1 MDSES
6 ITQKNS
12 HISPQIKSQE
22 SFSLLDSFPPQ
33 NKKLFKPPNYYYSPR
48 NKNLKSK
55 KHVFRPKSLI
65 YINNKQKYYNYPKIS
80 KKEQDMVFNNLYQD
94 NFYRKD
100 KIRKLS
106 QEKEK
111 RFNTIYT
118 FSPEKIYNN
127 FNESYQ
133 SKISKSYS
141 KLEFNKS
148 KNENSLTNFINRVV
162 DYQIKK
168 REHINK
174 IKKEMYGKSSHS
186 KIRKMSSKDFQLPY
200 NSQKYLTIKNEKIK
214 KLSNELLDE
223 QGVTFRPKL
232 YDNLNYTITKS
243 FEQRTIDYQKAK
255 EIKLNN
261 AKEDHECTFS
271 PKINNDNSS
280 TIQNSQSNNNKS
292 ISNVGDRLFNYQD
305 QYRKKLEK
313 MKIKNEKSY
322 SFKPKI
328 SKNTN
333 IILEKKKRLDALIKE
348 KKLFEE
354 YTKQLNSENDDK
366 NIEDNFK
373 SQKLLSEDFSNNN
386 NNFKLKNNH
395 KKNLNITSDN
405 DKFKKYFVKNQNF
418 LIKKPIPVNVYNKS
432 KTIINESR
440 KNKLED
446 YLLEK
451 NQFKYI
457 NKFKNGR
464 NIFENMK
471 DKEKE
476 KEKPYI
482 NCSTSNS
489 KSIVN
494 LNYYDSLI

>member
-1 MDSES
+1 M
-6 ITQKNS
+6 K
-12 HISPQIKSQE
+12 
-22 SFSLLDSFPPQ
+22 
-33 NKKLFKPPNYYYSPR
+33 
-48 NKNLKSK
+48 
-55 KHVFRPKSLI
+55 
-65 YINNKQKYYNYPKIS
+65 
-80 KKEQDMVFNNLYQD
+80 
-94 NFYRKD
+94 
-100 KIRKLS
+100 
-106 QEKEK
+106 
-111 RFNTIYT
+111 
-118 FSPEKIYNN
+118 
-127 FNESYQ
+127 
-133 SKISKSYS
+133 
-141 KLEFNKS
+141 
-148 KNENSLTNFINRVV
+148 
-162 DYQIKK
+162 KK
-168 REHINK
+168 R
-174 IKKEMYGKSSHS
+174 
-186 KIRKMSSKDFQLPY
+186 
-200 NSQKYLTIKNEKIK
+200 
-214 KLSNELLDE
+214 
-223 QGVTFRPKL
+223 
-232 YDNLNYTITKS
+232 
-243 FEQRTIDYQKAK
+243 
-255 EIKLNN
+255 
-261 AKEDHECTFS
+261 
-271 PKINNDNSS
+271 
-280 TIQNSQSNNNKS
+280 
-292 ISNVGDRLFNYQD
+292 
-305 QYRKKLEK
+305 
-313 MKIKNEKSY
+313 
-322 SFKPKI
+322 
-328 SKNTN
+328 
-333 IILEKKKRLDALIKE
+333 RLDALIKE

-354 YTKQLNSENDDK
+354 YTKQLNTENDDK

-395 KKNLNITSDN
+395 KKNLNITNDN